1 MRRFSLRFVLLLLFG
16 LLLYACRNEPGPVR
30 LAPGVTAA
38 DYRTFFIQAVRA
50 EGHRI
55 DFEERFDTAVRRAL
69 EAKGYRY
76 QVEHGDLRVIY
87 ALGLQRQPGLEMR
100 PVITQ
105 DGVFTQT
112 QLTEDTEARLAL
124 RILDES
130 NGRVLLESVL
140 SRQLHDPALTQEAFD
155 RGIAQIAEG
164 LPESQSTLKC
174 HRPSKS
180 SSRRSVFSPGVD
192 SRGGRRC
199 SHHRAAIP
207 RAAIAPRNSRP
218 NRLPSASIPPSIQAI
233 NSRDRVRIDCS
244 STTRINA
251 GCTSEARRRA
261 NSRNN
266 ARAN

>member
-76 QVEHGDLRVIY
+76 HAEHGNLRVIY

-124 RILDES
+124 RILTK
-130 NGRVLLESVL
+130 
-140 SRQLHDPALTQEAFD
+140 AT
-155 RGIAQIAEG
+155 
-164 LPESQSTLKC
+164 
-174 HRPSKS
+174 
-180 SSRRSVFSPGVD
+180 
-192 SRGGRRC
+192 
-199 SHHRAAIP
+199 
-207 RAAIAPRNSRP
+207 
-218 NRLPSASIPPSIQAI
+218 
-233 NSRDRVRIDCS
+233 
-244 STTRINA
+244 A
-251 GCTSEARRRA
+251 GSFWKVC
-261 NSRNN
+261 
-266 ARAN
+266 

>member
-1 MRRFSLRFVLLLLFG
+1 MRRFSLRFVLLLLFD

-76 QVEHGDLRVIY
+76 QAEHGDLRVIY

-155 RGIAQIAEG
+155 RGVAQ
-164 LPESQSTLKC
+164 LLKDFPSRSQ
-174 HRPSKS
+174 P
-180 SSRRSVFSPGVD
+180 
-192 SRGGRRC
+192 
-199 SHHRAAIP
+199 
-207 RAAIAPRNSRP
+207 
-218 NRLPSASIPPSIQAI
+218 
-233 NSRDRVRIDCS
+233 
-244 STTRINA
+244 
-251 GCTSEARRRA
+251 
-261 NSRNN
+261 
-266 ARAN
+266 

>member
-1 MRRFSLRFVLLLLFG
+1 MRRFSLRFGLLLLFG

-69 EAKGYRY
+69 
-76 QVEHGDLRVIY
+76 
-87 ALGLQRQPGLEMR
+87 
-100 PVITQ
+100 

-140 SRQLHDPALTQEAFD
+140 SRQLHDPALNQEAFD
-155 RGIAQIAEG
+155 RGVAQ
-164 LPESQSTLKC
+164 LLKDFPSRSQ
-174 HRPSKS
+174 P
-180 SSRRSVFSPGVD
+180 
-192 SRGGRRC
+192 
-199 SHHRAAIP
+199 
-207 RAAIAPRNSRP
+207 
-218 NRLPSASIPPSIQAI
+218 
-233 NSRDRVRIDCS
+233 
-244 STTRINA
+244 
-251 GCTSEARRRA
+251 
-261 NSRNN
+261 
-266 ARAN
+266 

>member
-155 RGIAQIAEG
+155 RGVAQ
-164 LPESQSTLKC
+164 LLKDFPSRSQPRMSQAVEVVLAAL
-174 HRPSKS
+174 
-180 SSRRSVFSPGVD
+180 GVLA
-192 SRGGRRC
+192 GRRQPGRPPLQPPQGGDPQG
-199 SHHRAAIP
+199 SHCAAEQ
-207 RAAIAPRNSRP
+207 
-218 NRLPSASIPPSIQAI
+218 QAEQVAVGLHPALDPG
-233 NSRDRVRIDCS
+233 NQ
-244 STTRINA
+244 
-251 GCTSEARRRA
+251 
-261 NSRNN
+261 
-266 ARAN
+266 

>member
-76 QVEHGDLRVIY
+76 HAEHGDLRVIY

-112 QLTEDTEARLAL
+112 LLTEDTKARLAL

-130 NGRVLLESVL
+130 NGRVLLEPRS
-140 SRQLHDPALTQEAFD
+140 
-155 RGIAQIAEG
+155 
-164 LPESQSTLKC
+164 STSISTRAWRC
-174 HRPSKS
+174 
-180 SSRRSVFSPGVD
+180 SSR
-192 SRGGRRC
+192 
-199 SHHRAAIP
+199 
-207 RAAIAPRNSRP
+207 
-218 NRLPSASIPPSIQAI
+218 
-233 NSRDRVRIDCS
+233 
-244 STTRINA
+244 
-251 GCTSEARRRA
+251 
-261 NSRNN
+261 
-266 ARAN
+266 

>member
-50 EGHRI
+50 EG
-55 DFEERFDTAVRRAL
+55 RRAL

-76 QVEHGDLRVIY
+76 QAEHGDLRVIY

-155 RGIAQIAEG
+155 RGVAQ
-164 LPESQSTLKC
+164 LLKDFPSRSQ
-174 HRPSKS
+174 P
-180 SSRRSVFSPGVD
+180 
-192 SRGGRRC
+192 
-199 SHHRAAIP
+199 
-207 RAAIAPRNSRP
+207 
-218 NRLPSASIPPSIQAI
+218 
-233 NSRDRVRIDCS
+233 
-244 STTRINA
+244 
-251 GCTSEARRRA
+251 
-261 NSRNN
+261 
-266 ARAN
+266 